1 MDTVMEASPN
11 LRCLLMNVQGGQAL
25 LPNSLVV
32 EVLPFATP
40 LRIEAAPHWVVG
52 AMLWRNLT
60 TPLVSLGRLI
70 FRVSPDADLNS
81 RIIIVN
87 TLGTD
92 SRLPHFGI
100 LGTSAP
106 RPINLQRADLEPD
119 PEVGESDSDL
129 PGILS
134 WARYQEKPIIIPD
147 MEAIEAVLRPLVRRA

>member
-1 MDTVMEASPN
+1 MEASPN
-11 LRCLLMNVQGGQAL
+11 LRCLLMNVQGGQAI

>member
-1 MDTVMEASPN
+1 METTSN
-11 LRCLLMNVQGGQAL
+11 LRCLLISVQGGQLL

-40 LRIEAAPHWVVG
+40 LQMERAPHWVVG

-60 TPLVSLGRLI
+60 TPLISMGRLI
-70 FRVSPDADLNS
+70 FRVAAEADLNS

-92 SRLPHFGI
+92 SKLPYFGV

-106 RPINLQRADLEPD
+106 RPLNLQRQDIGPD
-119 PEVGESDSDL
+119 PNIPASEAHR
-129 PGILS
+129 PGILG
-134 WARYQEKPIIIPD
+134 WARYQEQSVVIPD
-147 MEAIEAVLRPLVRRA
+147 MEAIEAVLQPLLRRSS

>member
-1 MDTVMEASPN
+1 MEASSN
-11 LRCLLMNVQGGQAL
+11 LRCLLVNVQGGQAI

-40 LRIEAAPHWVVG
+40 LHIEAAPHWVVG

-70 FRVSPDADLNS
+70 FRVPPDSDLNS

-87 TLGTD
+87 TLGAD

-106 RPINLQRADLEPD
+106 RPINLQRDDLEPD
-119 PEVGESDSDL
+119 SDVGEPDLHL

-134 WARYQEKPIIIPD
+134 WARYQDKPIIIPD